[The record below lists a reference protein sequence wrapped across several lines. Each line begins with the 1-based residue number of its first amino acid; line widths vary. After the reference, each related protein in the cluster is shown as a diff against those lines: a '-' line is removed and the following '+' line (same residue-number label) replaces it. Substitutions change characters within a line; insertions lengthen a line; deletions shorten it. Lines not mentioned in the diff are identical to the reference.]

1 MRILIVE
8 DDAALQEHL
17 QCKLAESGYG
27 VDVAADGEDGL
38 FAGLN
43 YPLDAAIVDLGLPKV
58 PGLEIIQRWRAR
70 QRTFPILILTAR
82 EGWQDKVAGLDAGAD
97 DYVSKPFNFQEF
109 CARLR
114 ALLRRPHG
122 WTTSELV
129 CGPFT
134 LNTCARANVLA
145 ARSAPIGLPIL
156 WR

>member
-1 MRILIVE
+1 MRILVVE
-8 DDAALQEHL
+8 DDDALRQHL
-17 QCKLAESGYG
+17 QCKLTESGYG

-43 YPLDAAIVDLGLPKV
+43 YPVDAAIVDLGLPKV